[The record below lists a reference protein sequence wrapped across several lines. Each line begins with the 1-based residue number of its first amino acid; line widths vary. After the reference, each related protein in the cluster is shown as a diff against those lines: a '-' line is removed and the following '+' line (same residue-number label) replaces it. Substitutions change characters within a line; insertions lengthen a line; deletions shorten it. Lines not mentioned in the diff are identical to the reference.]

1 MSTRPASSWRR
12 SVGEFT
18 YLIENR
24 AEVLAYTLEHVVLVG
39 MSMTLAI
46 AVGLPLG
53 VIMTRYESLSRPI
66 LLFANTMQ
74 TVPSLAIF
82 GFLIGLIGIGRPNA
96 VVALLVYSLLPIIR
110 NTYTGIRHV
119 DPAVREA
126 AIGIGMTDWQLL
138 RRVEIPLA
146 MGVIF
151 AGIRVATVIAV
162 GLATIA
168 AAIGAGGLGTYIFR
182 GISMVDSGQILA
194 GAVPAAILALGADF
208 ALGRLERRWSGYRS
222 IQARGT

>member
-1 MSTRPASSWRR
+1 M
-12 SVGEFT
+12 GEFA
-18 YLIENR
+18 YIFENR
-24 AEVLAYTLEHVVLVG
+24 AEVLGYTLEHIVLVG
-39 MSMTLAI
+39 ISMSLAV
-46 AVGLPLG
+46 AVAFPLG
-53 VIMTRYESLSRPI
+53 VIMTRREGLSRPI
-66 LLFANTMQ
+66 LAFANIMQ
-74 TVPSLAIF
+74 TVPSLALF

-96 VVALLVYSLLPIIR
+96 VVALLLYSLLPIVR
-110 NTYTGIRHV
+110 NTYTGITHV

-126 AIGIGMTDWQLL
+126 AIGMGMTDWQLL

-208 ALGRLERRWSGYRS
+208 GLGRLERRWTRHRHIHRS
-222 IQARGT
+222 RGS